1 MATTLINPAA
11 GFATYALQARTD
23 AAGDPVD
30 DVTGEDL
37 RLLASLFG
45 AGAVGDGFIVS
56 ERGAG
61 ANMSVDVGSG
71 SAASDVAVVAGT
83 ASGQGNYV
91 VRLGD
96 AVTNVSVNASNI
108 SNPRIDEIYLVVQDN
123 QYDASGRVI
132 ARLAYRDGTP
142 AASPVAP
149 GPDGAWDAYLLLASV
164 LVGAGV
170 TSIVDAN
177 ITDERPSAAPL
188 GHAATHHSTGVDP
201 MMVMGSATSG
211 GYAAGGAGTGTVGT
225 GFGDRASV
233 TFTRP
238 AGWRSFDIM
247 AWGIADHVQ
256 SGNSTGAVITRMVI
270 GVAGLDHWTSQGFS
284 SLTPAERAIPNP
296 MSANQL
302 RTDITASTIDIR
314 IQSRK
319 DDSALSVSCGS
330 ASVHYLAIRRT

>member
-37 RLLASLFG
+37 RLLASLFTEG
-45 AGAVGDGFIVS
+45 VVGGDAFRVS

-71 SAASDVAVVAGT
+71 SAENDLAVVAGT

-96 AVTNVSVNASNI
+96 AVTNVSVNASNV
-108 SNPRIDEIYLVVQDN
+108 SNPRIDEIYLVVQDD

-142 AASPVAP
+142 GATPAAP
-149 GPDGAWDAYLLLASV
+149 GPDSNWDAYLLLAQV

-177 ITDERPSAAPL
+177 ITDQRAITSPVP
-188 GHAATHHSTGVDP
+188 HAASHHQTGDDP
-201 MMVMGSATSG
+201 LMVMGHQTTDNGNAAMSG
-211 GYAAGGAGTGTVGT
+211 TAVNRAA
-225 GFGDRASV
+225 V
-233 TFTRP
+233 TFTKP
-238 AGWRSFDIM
+238 ASWRSYDIM
-247 AWGIADHVQ
+247 AWGTALVVYQGENADAVGGLVRIGSSDGTELFPYWGYFSPNGNPSTPFAVAASHQVTGLTSSSVQ
-256 SGNSTGAVITRMVI
+256 V
-270 GVAGLDHWTSQGFS
+270 
-284 SLTPAERAIPNP
+284 
-296 MSANQL
+296 
-302 RTDITASTIDIR
+302 
-314 IQSRK
+314 
-319 DDSALSVSCGS
+319 
-330 ASVHYLAIRRT
+330 AIRTRESPATPGAFAVGATVAYVAVRRS

>member
-1 MATTLINPAA
+1 MATTLVNPAA
-11 GFATYALQARTD
+11 GFGTYALQARTD

-37 RLLASLFG
+37 RLLASLFSEGVVG
-45 AGAVGDGFIVS
+45 ADSFQVT

-71 SAASDVAVVAGT
+71 AAFSDLAVVAGT

-96 AVTNVSVNASNI
+96 AVTNVSVNASNV

-142 AASPVAP
+142 AGSPAAP

-170 TSIVDAN
+170 TSVVTAN
-177 ITDERPSAAPL
+177 ITDERPKAGSNVIDQAVVVDNASA
-188 GHAATHHSTGVDP
+188 GNV
-201 MMVMGSATSG
+201 GSAISTTYVTS
-211 GYAAGGAGTGTVGT
+211 V
-225 GFGDRASV
+225 AS
-233 TFTRP
+233 TFTPP
-238 AGWRSFDIM
+238 AGWLSFDLFVE
-247 AWGIADHVQ
+247 ASVA
-256 SGNSTGAVITRMVI
+256 GAVGPTGSGVESGDVGARVGI
-270 GVAGLDHWTSQGFS
+270 GGDFGSTMFS
-284 SLTPAERAIPNP
+284 SGVTDGTVRSGHSVFPTHQRVGLSGAQSVVAQIRKVPGSGAATVYSMNG
-296 MSANQL
+296 SL
-302 RTDITASTIDIR
+302 RITAV
-314 IQSRK
+314 RK
-319 DDSALSVSCGS
+319 
-330 ASVHYLAIRRT
+330 T